1 MKWFASLKFSGI
13 TVAQDL
19 LKVAFSVILEVQI
32 RQVKWNNYI
41 GMNIA
46 TILVNVDVMQ
56 CFYQISSP
64 KKVHAFW
71 RSDYE
76 YKTLKAA

>member
-32 RQVKWNNYI
+32 RQVK
-41 GMNIA
+41 
-46 TILVNVDVMQ
+46 
-56 CFYQISSP
+56 
-64 KKVHAFW
+64 
-71 RSDYE
+71 
-76 YKTLKAA
+76 